1 MDIRIDA
8 HIPEK
13 YIESSAQRIDAYKK
27 IAAIETPEDKIE
39 MIDELIDRY
48 GEPPKSVTGLIE
60 AALLRNTAAA
70 LGITEIQQRKENL
83 FFYIENPKP
92 EQISGLSRTFKGRIL
107 FNSLAKPYI
116 SVRVRL
122 EKGQRPEILM
132 KDVLDE
138 MKSAGKI
145 MN

>member
-60 AALLRNTAAA
+60 AALLR
-70 LGITEIQQRKENL
+70 
-83 FFYIENPKP
+83 
-92 EQISGLSRTFKGRIL
+92 LSLIH
-107 FNSLAKPYI
+107 I
-116 SVRVRL
+116 
-122 EKGQRPEILM
+122 
-132 KDVLDE
+132 
-138 MKSAGKI
+138 
-145 MN
+145 